1 MKTYKVTVAYK
12 KNGVVNSKALFMVE
26 AETPEAAKK
35 KLEAILKNDQPHE
48 ITEVKENATR

>member
-12 KNGVVNSKALFMVE
+12 KNGVVNSKAMFMVE